1 MYNALKLFMEINPD
15 LFDEVMQHYKQRKM
29 EYVLASLV
37 PCVVLMILLVSD
49 STRSLDTTSGRS
61 FGKRHFR
68 IAGGIYRMVMWT

>member
-37 PCVVLMILLVSD
+37 PCVALMILLVSD

-61 FGKRHFR
+61 FGKRPFR
-68 IAGGIYRMVMWT
+68 IAVGIYRMVMWT